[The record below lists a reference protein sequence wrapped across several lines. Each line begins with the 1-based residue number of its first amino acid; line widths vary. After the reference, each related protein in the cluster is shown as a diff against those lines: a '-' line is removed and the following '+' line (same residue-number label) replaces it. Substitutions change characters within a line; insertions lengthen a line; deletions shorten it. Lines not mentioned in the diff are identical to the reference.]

1 MDAAAPEF
9 LDEFDSSRRRI
20 VKSMRDRT
28 DSLDVALLSVKVL
41 NLLLSK
47 YEYRHRRINK
57 IARPIGFMLDPA
69 NSCHLGCA
77 TCVNTLNKDYALKV
91 FNPVP
96 KGVMKP
102 DTFSAFIDT
111 TGMTSFA
118 GHFYNSHE
126 PLLNK
131 RAPEYI
137 KRAAD
142 YRVETFLSTN
152 LSIPKLN
159 VEALV
164 ASGIKEV
171 MVAIDGVTQEVYSRY
186 RRGGNVELVYENVT
200 RIVEAKRKLRSKTPY
215 LRWQFLTFEHNLH
228 EVDSA
233 ISLAPKLGFDNFN
246 LATPY
251 DVSSDDHSVKAV
263 TYDGKDKN
271 KNINFK
277 PYPTEGFTNDL
288 SSLETEIFE
297 RLSESATE
305 RYAKLIDDDSEE
317 SIQKVGD
324 DQCDWLHFAVISD
337 AHGRIFPC
345 CIGDFKN
352 MGKFVYANASEDRAN
367 ILNSD
372 TYRAARR
379 LIANPRAYQ
388 QSMSGL
394 DAVETIRCDG
404 CTSRPLPQV
413 GLGAAGRYMK
423 GSSGL
428 FIHGQ
433 SGWPLRP
440 RGSRDLSTLWD
451 FSQHKSSMPA

>member
-1 MDAAAPEF
+1 
-9 LDEFDSSRRRI
+9 
-20 VKSMRDRT
+20 
-28 DSLDVALLSVKVL
+28 
-41 NLLLSK
+41 
-47 YEYRHRRINK
+47 
-57 IARPIGFMLDPA
+57 
-69 NSCHLGCA
+69 
-77 TCVNTLNKDYALKV
+77 
-91 FNPVP
+91 
-96 KGVMKP
+96 MK
-102 DTFSAFIDT
+102 
-111 TGMTSFA
+111 
-118 GHFYNSHE
+118 
-126 PLLNK
+126 
-131 RAPEYI
+131 
-137 KRAAD
+137 
-142 YRVETFLSTN
+142 
-152 LSIPKLN
+152 
-159 VEALV
+159 
-164 ASGIKEV
+164 
-171 MVAIDGVTQEVYSRY
+171 
-186 RRGGNVELVYENVT
+186 
-200 RIVEAKRKLRSKTPY
+200 
-215 LRWQFLTFEHNLH
+215 
-228 EVDSA
+228 SA
-233 ISLAPKLGFDNFN
+233 ISLAPKLEFDNFN

-251 DVSSDDHSVKAV
+251 DVSSDDRSVKAV

-271 KNINFK
+271 KNITFK

-337 AHGRIFPC
+337 AHGRIFSC

-352 MGKFVYANASEDRAN
+352 MGKFVYANASEDGAN

-413 GLGAAGRYMK
+413 GLGAAGGYMK

-428 FIHGQ
+428 FIHG
-433 SGWPLRP
+433 L
-440 RGSRDLSTLWD
+440 LNTFL
-451 FSQHKSSMPA
+451 